1 MIEYSQ
7 PNTHK
12 AFHVGH
18 MRNVALGD
26 SLVRLWEHMGHKV
39 VAANYFGDEGAHVAK
54 CLWLLKQ
61 RMDERGCDLD
71 GLNVPDD
78 RKGEYLGLLYAE
90 ANDMLDLSQLTK
102 YPYDGVVAARV
113 VSIDAHPA
121 PNAPKNWH
129 VCQVEYGEGRT
140 ATVVCGGTGYTVCG
154 DWVTRSCP
162 VSDGWVRLVTW
173 WRTSQ
178 SGRGSRSRRWR
189 RRT

>member
-61 RMDERGCDLD
+61 RMDERECDLD

-162 VSDGWVRLVTW
+162 RV
-173 WRTSQ
+173 
-178 SGRGSRSRRWR
+178 
-189 RRT
+189 